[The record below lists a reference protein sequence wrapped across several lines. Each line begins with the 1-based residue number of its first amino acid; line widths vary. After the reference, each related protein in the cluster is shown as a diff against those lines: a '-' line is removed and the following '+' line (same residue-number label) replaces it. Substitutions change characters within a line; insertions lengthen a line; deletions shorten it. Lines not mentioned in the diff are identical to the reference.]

1 MELNCMF
8 YSIQFLEVCFHFE
21 LLFANLF
28 VCFLVATRSKIC
40 NKSMQPSKLNQ
51 LFCLQ
56 NFKIE
61 VHFVLSIRLT
71 IWLLILIKMYV
82 LRHLRFVTT
91 LIKTFSSQKYVMEH
105 ERGLIF
111 NKNVLSLNKSCR

>member
-1 MELNCMF
+1 
-8 YSIQFLEVCFHFE
+8 
-21 LLFANLF
+21 
-28 VCFLVATRSKIC
+28 
-40 NKSMQPSKLNQ
+40 MQPSKLNQ

-56 NFKIE
+56 NFEIE
-61 VHFVLSIRLT
+61 VHFVLSIKLT

-91 LIKTFSSQKYVMEH
+91 LIKSFSSQKYVMEH
-105 ERGLIF
+105 EKGLIF